1 MALNDLE
8 LQSVLA
14 MNCLIPDAETALSD
28 EELVGATWNFTGILF
43 YTPPF
48 IEPEIDTDLL
58 RLVRLK
64 WRG

>member
-14 MNCLIPDAETALSD
+14 MNCLIPDEESSLSD
-28 EELVGATWNFTGILF
+28 EELVGTTWNFTGILF

-48 IEPEIDTDLL
+48 IEPDIDQDLL

-64 WRG
+64 WGG